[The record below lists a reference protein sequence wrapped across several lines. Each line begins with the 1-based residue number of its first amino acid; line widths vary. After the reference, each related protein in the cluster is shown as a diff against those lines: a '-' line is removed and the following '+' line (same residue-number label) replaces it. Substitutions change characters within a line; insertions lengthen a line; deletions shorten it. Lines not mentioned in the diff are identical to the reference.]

1 MAMEPMQWG
10 ASAGSASGAAIA
22 DSRNRVLRNT
32 YWLLALSMI
41 PTVIGAWIG
50 ISTGFTFF
58 RGSPFIG
65 LIAFLAIAFGFMF
78 AIEKFKNSPIGVGL
92 LLAFTFFMGLMLSRL
107 LGFVLGMSNGASL
120 VMLAFGGTA
129 AVFGVM
135 ATIAQTSKRD
145 FSSMGRWLTIGF
157 VVLFVG
163 IVANIWLQIPA
174 LMLALSAMAIVIFS
188 LFILYDLKRVV
199 DGGETNYVTATLS
212 IYISVYNVFSNRL
225 AILGVTSGDD

>member
-1 MAMEPMQWG
+1 MNQSVQNYPG
-10 ASAGSASGAAIA
+10 LAGSGALAA
-22 DSRNRVLRNT
+22 ERNRVLRNT
-32 YWLLALSMI
+32 YWLLALSMV
-41 PTVIGAWIG
+41 PTMLDAWIG
-50 ISTGFTFF
+50 VQTSAMRALTNGV
-58 RGSPFIG
+58 S
-65 LIAFLAIAFGFMF
+65 LMVFLVDAFGFMF

-212 IYISVYNVFSNRL
+212 IYISVYNVFSNLL